1 MWRQTRGRAGL
12 DFRYHDL
19 RHHFASALIAGGC
32 SVKVVQK
39 ALGHASAKVT
49 LDTYAHLWPDSD
61 DLTRA
66 AVQAAWCALGVSSAP
81 PSDRKS
87 AGQPP

>member
-1 MWRQTRGRAGL
+1 MASDRGGL

-39 ALGHASAKVT
+39 ALGHSSATVT
-49 LDTYAHLWPDSD
+49 VDTYSHFWPDSD

-66 AVQAAWCALGVSSAP
+66 AVQAALVALASPASPVARH
-81 PSDRKS
+81 D
-87 AGQPP
+87 